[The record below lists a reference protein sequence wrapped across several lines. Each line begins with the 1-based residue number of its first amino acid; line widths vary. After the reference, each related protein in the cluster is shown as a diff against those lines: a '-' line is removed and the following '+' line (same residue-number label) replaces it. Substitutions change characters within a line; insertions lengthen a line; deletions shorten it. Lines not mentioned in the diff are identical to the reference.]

1 MKELATIALKGLKG
15 RTTRTVITVAAIVIG
30 ISAVVLLISI
40 SKGFEASVKA
50 LFEEFGSDTIMVM
63 GGSGITSLMYAPMP
77 LTEEDLKAVQRVPG
91 VDYATGV
98 YAKTLPVEYRG
109 VEKAVVV
116 YGMEPRALET
126 LYGKIIETYIE
137 EGRVFR
143 RDGAREA
150 ILGYSVAHDLFGD
163 DVKVG
168 HTIEINGVKFRVVG
182 VLRRI
187 GDSADDLSITVPS
200 TSFEEVAGKPG
211 YVMIVAKLKEG
222 SDPAEVGEKIRR
234 ELKRRRGT
242 EDFTVQTSEDLM
254 NQINSILAVIG
265 AIVLAIAGIS
275 LFVGGVEI
283 MNTMYMSVAE
293 RTREIGIMKAV
304 GATRTQIM
312 TIFLLEAGLI
322 GVVGGIIGEGL
333 AVGLSVL
340 VEKSIQGALG
350 MTYYHVSLDPL
361 LLVGAAAFSFLM
373 GVVAGYLPARR
384 AAELDP
390 AVTLRYE

>member
-1 MKELATIALKGLKG
+1 MKELAMIALKGLKG
-15 RTTRTVITVAAIVIG
+15 RTTRTAITVAAIVIG

-40 SKGFEASVKA
+40 SKGFEASVKT

-63 GGSGITSLMYAPMP
+63 GGSSITSLMYAPMP
-77 LTEEDLKAVQRVPG
+77 LTEEDLKVVRRVPG

-98 YAKTLPVEYRG
+98 YAKTLPVEYKG
-109 VEKAVVV
+109 TEKAVVV
-116 YGMEPRALET
+116 YGMEPTALET

-143 RDGAREA
+143 RDDAREA
-150 ILGYSVAHDLFGD
+150 ILGYSVAHDLFGS

-211 YVMIVAKLKEG
+211 YVMIVARLKEG
-222 SDPAEVGEKIRR
+222 SDPTEVGEKIRR

-304 GATRTQIM
+304 GATKTQIM

-322 GVVGGIIGEGL
+322 GAVGGIIGEGL

-340 VEKSIQGALG
+340 AERTIQGALG

-373 GVVAGYLPARR
+373 GVVAGYLPAKR

-390 AVTLRYE
+390 AVALRYE